1 MRGPAFGSVHLETDW
16 PATVQRHPTAPA
28 ATSDGHRSL
37 IATDSDSN
45 DETSSAREDSCVP
58 ALPSIDWFWV
68 ELWRGGGGRI
78 LNGIVDRNAIG
89 ALLAAANLANFILN

>member
-68 ELWRGGGGRI
+68 ELWRGGGVGGGAEES
-78 LNGIVDRNAIG
+78 LMESSIG
-89 ALLAAANLANFILN
+89 TLSVRC